1 MKTPVIVIVQGALL
15 PVAIELAQLQPDLI
29 CGLVF
34 SGPPAWV
41 LITRTPSARP
51 QRLRWNLFASW
62 LGVPFY
68 RYARRAEFLRSFS
81 TRQLFA
87 SGADVDAE
95 WITTLQQ
102 GAEDLAS
109 RHAVFAF
116 LSGFWR
122 QDYRQKL
129 AAIAQPV
136 LVVIGEQASSI
147 SREGEQE
154 TPDQRIADY
163 LACLPKAQSVK
174 MPGRNVLS
182 YEQPIAFVQAIAPFI
197 EQCSG

>member
-1 MKTPVIVIVQGALL
+1 MVQGALL
-15 PVAIELAQLQPDLI
+15 PVAIELVQLQPDLI
-29 CGLVF
+29 RGLVF
-34 SGPPAWV
+34 SGPPAWA
-41 LITRTPSARP
+41 LITRTTAERP

-87 SGADVDAE
+87 TAEDVDAE

-102 GAEDLAS
+102 GAQDLAS
-109 RHAVFAF
+109 RYAVFSF

-122 QDYRQKL
+122 QDYREKL

-136 LVVIGEQASSI
+136 LVVMGEQSSSI
-147 SREGEQE
+147 SREGKRE
-154 TPDQRIADY
+154 TPDQRLADY

-197 EQCSG
+197 EQLPG